1 MWWNVVVWAKS
12 WGGKSRHHQT
22 LPQLKH
28 SSRGWE
34 KERKKN
40 KKKRRGKIHEEEKL
54 SNTNSFRIFSWLFHT
69 QHTKSLAL
77 TLSRCHFPLIS
88 YSQEKSNLYNTF
100 SFLSSHNRDRA
111 AKLLK
116 WWGYGKRWRRVCERV
131 RAGKWRGKAERE
143 NIYHGKLRKACVWK
157 LLCEEKSCGG
167 WGIEENEKFNH
178 FRLIHVYIAHSTT
191 FSRLRELCFA
201 LSAWDFHS
209 RFEQL
214 VFGGEEGGKLLLREK
229 IFDFLFFFLKHS
241 SAQARYSLSCIKI
254 ELRGLAIRIIIVFFS
269 AQISEWLMITCRQLL
284 SIVSGLFRLLD
295 FYKIHFLECWRE
307 EGENWEWE
315 ISRFR
320 DVSRAEYTAWLEK
333 VRRWRRE

>member
-28 SSRGWE
+28 SSRGVR
-34 KERKKN
+34 KRERKKN
-40 KKKRRGKIHEEEKL
+40 KKKQRGKIHEEEKL

-69 QHTKSLAL
+69 QHTKISPLSLSHDAIFHSFHTHRKKAIFTTHSL
-77 TLSRCHFPLIS
+77 FSHRTIAIELQSCWNDEDMESDGGCLRESKSGKMERKSRTRKYLSWKIAQRLCVKIAVWR
-88 YSQEKSNLYNTF
+88 EVV
-100 SFLSSHNRDRA
+100 
-111 AKLLK
+111 
-116 WWGYGKRWRRVCERV
+116 RWM
-131 RAGKWRGKAERE
+131 
-143 NIYHGKLRKACVWK
+143 
-157 LLCEEKSCGG
+157 GG
-167 WGIEENEKFNH
+167 SEENEKFNH

-201 LSAWDFHS
+201 LSARDFHS

-214 VFGGEEGGKLLLREK
+214 VFRGGAKARRWREIIVARK
-229 IFDFLFFFLKHS
+229 NIWFSFLFPPS
-241 SAQARYSLSCIKI
+241 TAQARYSLSCIKI

-269 AQISEWLMITCRQLL
+269 AQNSEWLMITCRQVL
-284 SIVSGLFRLLD
+284 SIVSGLFRLVY
-295 FYKIHFLECWRE
+295 FYKIHFLECWR

-320 DVSRAEYTAWLEK
+320 DVSRAEYTA
-333 VRRWRRE
+333 